1 LFQSHRDIDPP
12 TAIHCA
18 RRATAGVEES
28 CVTRVTYRQQR
39 AEMLALL
46 PERYGRVLEI
56 GCDEGDFA
64 ARLQGEVWGVEPDA
78 AAAAVAAG
86 RLHRVLVGTF
96 EATRAALPLGYFD
109 VVVCNDVIE
118 HMPDH
123 DHFLREIRA
132 HIAPGGVLI
141 GSVPNMRH
149 YRALFELLVLRDWD
163 YRDTGVLDR
172 THLRFFTARSL
183 RRSLERAGFAIERF
197 QGINGGIRFAPS
209 GGFALSRQ
217 HLPHA
222 LFGWALIV
230 LTLGRWRDIRFMQFA
245 FRARPVVG

>member
-1 LFQSHRDIDPP
+1 
-12 TAIHCA
+12 
-18 RRATAGVEES
+18 
-28 CVTRVTYRQQR
+28 VTRVTYRQSR

-46 PERYGRVLEI
+46 PERYGRVLEV

-64 ARLQGEVWGVEPDA
+64 ARLPGEVWGIEPDPDA
-78 AAAAVAAG
+78 AAIAAG

-96 EATRAALPLGYFD
+96 EATRAALPLGHFD

-132 HIAPGGVLI
+132 YIAPGGVLV

-172 THLRFFTARSL
+172 THLRYFTARSL
-183 RRSLERAGFAIERF
+183 RRSLERAGFTIERF
-197 QGINGGIRFAPS
+197 HGINGGIR
-209 GGFALSRQ
+209 FALSRQ

-222 LFGWALIV
+222 LFGWGLIA
-230 LTLGRWRDIRFMQFA
+230 LTLGGWGDIRFMQFA
-245 FRARPVVG
+245 FRARPIVG

>member
-1 LFQSHRDIDPP
+1 
-12 TAIHCA
+12 
-18 RRATAGVEES
+18 
-28 CVTRVTYRQQR
+28 VTRITYRQQR
-39 AEMLALL
+39 TEMLALL
-46 PERYGRVLEI
+46 PERYRRVLEI

-64 ARLQGEVWGVEPDA
+64 ACLDGEVWAIEPDQDA
-78 AAAAVAAG
+78 ATIAAG
-86 RLHRVLVGTF
+86 RLYRVLIGTF
-96 EATRAALPLGYFD
+96 ASTCGSLPAAYFD

-118 HMPDH
+118 HMSDH
-123 DHFLREIRA
+123 DRFLREIRRY
-132 HIAPGGVLI
+132 IAPGGVLI

-183 RRSLERAGFAIERF
+183 RRSLARAGFRVEQF
-197 QGINGGIRFAPS
+197 HGINGSIH
-209 GGFALSRQ
+209 FALSRQ

-222 LFGWALIV
+222 LFGWLMIA

-245 FRARPVVG
+245 FRARPGLG

>member
-1 LFQSHRDIDPP
+1 
-12 TAIHCA
+12 
-18 RRATAGVEES
+18 
-28 CVTRVTYRQQR
+28 VTRITYQQPR
-39 AEMLALL
+39 SEMLAFL

-64 ARLQGEVWGVEPDA
+64 ARLRGEVWGVELNADA
-78 AAAAVAAG
+78 ASVAAG
-86 RLHRVLVGTF
+86 RLHRVLTGTF
-96 EATRAALPLGYFD
+96 EETRDVLPHSYFD

-118 HMPDH
+118 HMADH
-123 DHFLREIRA
+123 DIFLREIQA

-183 RRSLERAGFAIERF
+183 RRSLERAGFQIEQFR
-197 QGINGGIRFAPS
+197 GINGGIQFSPS
-209 GGFALSRQ
+209 RGFTLSRQ

-230 LTLGRWRDIRFMQFA
+230 LTLGRWRDTRFMQFG
-245 FRARPVVG
+245 FRARPSTNMPDMSYEGGR